1 MKKLTC
7 FSLALLLAG
16 VMSANAALV
25 KKSGGDA
32 VGFTGGA
39 ADYGDTDID
48 LQGMSEMEAI
58 STLRAEIQSLDEQI
72 AQCEKQRKGWIAAT
86 VVGGAGVVGTGIG
99 AIVQGKQVGEKKAEK
114 GRLETELKG
123 LQDTSKEKQAELDEA
138 KKKTGTA
145 D

>member
-39 ADYGDTDID
+39 ADYGEMDFD

-58 STLRAEIQSLDEQI
+58 STLRADIQSLDEQI
-72 AQCEKQRKGWIAAT
+72 AQCEKQRKGWVAAT
-86 VVGGAGVVGTGIG
+86 VVGSVGVVGTGIG
-99 AIVQGKQVGEKKAEK
+99 AIVQGKQVGEKKAERDSLK
-114 GRLETELKG
+114 EQLTAAKKETKAAN
-123 LQDTSKEKQAELDEA
+123 AELDNV
-138 KKKTGTA
+138 KKQQQ
-145 D
+145 

>member
-7 FSLALLLAG
+7 FSLALLLTG

-39 ADYGDTDID
+39 ADYGDMDVD

-58 STLRAEIQSLDEQI
+58 STLRADIQSLDEQI
-72 AQCEKQRKGWIAAT
+72 AQCEKQRKGWVAAT
-86 VVGGAGVVGTGIG
+86 VVGSVGVVGTGIG

-114 GRLETELKG
+114 RAL
-123 LQDTSKEKQAELDEA
+123 DSELDAA
-138 KKKTGTA
+138 KKETKA
-145 D
+145 AKSEYDEMKKK

>member
-16 VMSANAALV
+16 IMSANAALV

-39 ADYGDTDID
+39 ADYGEMDFD

-58 STLRAEIQSLDEQI
+58 STLRADIQSLDEQI
-72 AQCEKQRKGWIAAT
+72 AQCEKQRKGWVAAT
-86 VVGGAGVVGTGIG
+86 VVGSVGVVGTGIG

-114 GRLETELKG
+114 RAL
-123 LQDTSKEKQAELDEA
+123 DSELDAA
-138 KKKTGTA
+138 KKETKA
-145 D
+145 AQSEYDDVKKK

>member
-16 VMSANAALV
+16 IMSANAALV

-39 ADYGDTDID
+39 VDYGEMDFD

-58 STLRAEIQSLDEQI
+58 STLRADIQSLDEQI

-114 GRLETELKG
+114 RAL
-123 LQDTSKEKQAELDEA
+123 DSELDAA
-138 KKKTGTA
+138 KKETKA
-145 D
+145 AKSEYDEMKKK

>member
-1 MKKLTC
+1 MKKLIC
-7 FSLALLLAG
+7 FSLGVLLAG

-39 ADYGDTDID
+39 ADYGDMDVD

-58 STLRAEIQSLDEQI
+58 STLRADIQSLDEQI
-72 AQCEKQRKGWIAAT
+72 AQCEKQRKGWVAAT
-86 VVGGAGVVGTGIG
+86 VVGSVGVVGTGIG

-114 GRLETELKG
+114 RTL
-123 LQDTSKEKQAELDEA
+123 DSELDAA
-138 KKKTGTA
+138 KKETKA
-145 D
+145 AKSEYDEMKKK

>member
-16 VMSANAALV
+16 IMSANAALV

-39 ADYGDTDID
+39 ADYGEMDFD

-58 STLRAEIQSLDEQI
+58 STLRADIQSLDEQI
-72 AQCEKQRKGWIAAT
+72 AQCEKQRKGWVAAT
-86 VVGGAGVVGTGIG
+86 VVGSVGVVGTGIG

-114 GRLETELKG
+114 RAL
-123 LQDTSKEKQAELDEA
+123 DSELDAA
-138 KKKTGTA
+138 KKETKA
-145 D
+145 AKSEYDEMKKK